1 MPKTTA
7 AIIVSI
13 AIGLSATSTWAAQP
27 SFDCAKATH
36 DVEKLI
42 GNDAGLAELDQ
53 SLAELY
59 ATDLK
64 HTPDANKGTLKA
76 EQRGWVKGR
85 NDCWKASDMR
95 GCVAVGPATLHG
107 GVDGVGIRCLGV
119 TAVSGDRSG
128 SHSRWLRRVGRWP
141 AAGRAGSHS
150 CAYEKTNR
158 RWPGGTG
165 FATPSRTVIGAS
177 AEVRGSGQN
186 IADGANAPSG

>member
-1 MPKTTA
+1 MAPDAFRFQMTPRVPGRCFFLHRHALMPIPELYTMPKTTA

-13 AIGLSATSTWAAQP
+13 AIGLSATATWAAQP

-42 GNDAGLAELDQ
+42 CEDAGLAELDQ

-59 ATDLK
+59 ATVLK

-95 GCVAVGPATLHG
+95 SCVADDYRARINELK
-107 GVDGVGIRCLGV
+107 
-119 TAVSGDRSG
+119 DR
-128 SHSRWLRRVGRWP
+128 
-141 AAGRAGSHS
+141 
-150 CAYEKTNR
+150 
-158 RWPGGTG
+158 
-165 FATPSRTVIGAS
+165 
-177 AEVRGSGQN
+177 
-186 IADGANAPSG
+186 